1 MGSKKFVMRK
11 LPLVVIFNQCYLKIM
26 QKFFFLFFFFFSDSG
41 PERSI
46 ISIETVLFCHETPSL
61 EYQGDK
67 VLQTQIP
74 PLHQYYLFLHQIV
87 RRT

>member
-1 MGSKKFVMRK
+1 MLFEDHAKV
-11 LPLVVIFNQCYLKIM
+11 
-26 QKFFFLFFFFFSDSG
+26 FFSFFFSDSG
-41 PERSI
+41 PDRSI
-46 ISIETVLFCHETPSL
+46 ISIETVLFCHET
-61 EYQGDK
+61 QGDK

>member
-1 MGSKKFVMRK
+1 MLFEDHAKV
-11 LPLVVIFNQCYLKIM
+11 
-26 QKFFFLFFFFFSDSG
+26 FFSFFFFFSDSG

-87 RRT
+87 RRTWHIFKTTALIC

>member
-26 QKFFFLFFFFFSDSG
+26 QKFSDSG

>member
-1 MGSKKFVMRK
+1 MLFEDHAKV
-11 LPLVVIFNQCYLKIM
+11 
-26 QKFFFLFFFFFSDSG
+26 FFSFFFSDSG

-87 RRT
+87 RRTWHIFKTTALIC